1 MWLIVFVSYVCV
13 TLYSSHSWS
22 GRPAGWEA
30 CMLSLGL
37 LARAAGA
44 GTDAWRLPSCSTSTM
59 HWPALGL
66 VCGALGLVCGALGL
80 VCGALGARP
89 SVRLA
94 CGTHSTSTVHYFAL
108 GLVCAKHVHYPPCT
122 SAYKKRRVWY
132 FETQLLPQKNL
143 TIAFWDVTILKQ

>member
-1 MWLIVFVSYVCV
+1 
-13 TLYSSHSWS
+13 
-22 GRPAGWEA
+22 
-30 CMLSLGL
+30 MLSLGL

-66 VCGALGLVCGALGL
+66 LCGALDLVCGALGL
-80 VCGALGARP
+80 VCAALGLVCGVLGLVCGALAARP

-122 SAYKKRRVWY
+122 SAYKKRRV
-132 FETQLLPQKNL
+132 
-143 TIAFWDVTILKQ
+143 

>member
-1 MWLIVFVSYVCV
+1 
-13 TLYSSHSWS
+13 
-22 GRPAGWEA
+22 
-30 CMLSLGL
+30 MLSLGL

-66 VCGALGLVCGALGL
+66 VCAALGLVCGALGL
-80 VCGALGARP
+80 LCGALGLVCGALAARP
-89 SVRLA
+89 SVSLA

-122 SAYKKRRVWY
+122 SPYKKRRV
-132 FETQLLPQKNL
+132 
-143 TIAFWDVTILKQ
+143 

>member
-1 MWLIVFVSYVCV
+1 
-13 TLYSSHSWS
+13 
-22 GRPAGWEA
+22 
-30 CMLSLGL
+30 MLSLGL

-66 VCGALGLVCGALGL
+66 VCGALGLVCAALGLVYGVLGL
-80 VCGALGARP
+80 VCGALGVRP

-122 SAYKKRRVWY
+122 SAYKKRRV
-132 FETQLLPQKNL
+132 
-143 TIAFWDVTILKQ
+143 